1 MNADTIR
8 LFAIS
13 KLDWIKQ
20 QRKLRA
26 QERETPREFIGRES
40 HYVWGK
46 RYLLTLIEEERSP
59 SIELKASRIV
69 LKVRPGSDE
78 NKRQELVENW
88 YRAQVREAATPLI
101 DKWERRIGVSVT
113 SF

>member
-1 MNADTIR
+1 
-8 LFAIS
+8 
-13 KLDWIKQ
+13 
-20 QRKLRA
+20 
-26 QERETPREFIGRES
+26 
-40 HYVWGK
+40 
-46 RYLLTLIEEERSP
+46 
-59 SIELKASRIV
+59 LKASRIV